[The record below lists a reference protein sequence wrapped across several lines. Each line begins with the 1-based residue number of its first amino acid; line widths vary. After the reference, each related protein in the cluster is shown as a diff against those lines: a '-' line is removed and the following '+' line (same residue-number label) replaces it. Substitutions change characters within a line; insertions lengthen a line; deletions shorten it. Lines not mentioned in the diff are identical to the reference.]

1 LFSVIGLCILRE
13 YDLFNLFQ
21 TVQLRITVAE
31 LLPDNRT
38 PSLGHVI
45 VGANTSGS
53 ELSHWNQMMTSL
65 RKPVAMWHYLRK

>member
-1 LFSVIGLCILRE
+1 MITICFS
-13 YDLFNLFQ
+13 FFQ
-21 TVQLRITVAE
+21 NVQLRITVAE

-45 VGANTSGS
+45 VGASTSGT